1 MGPCT
6 KAYILLQQPPNLLS
20 SPLKVQQV
28 VKTSKTTPKCKI
40 STLPTFSLLITHL
53 KKNSHIKCHYTEKLL
68 ILKNRYRR
76 SGESRGI
83 AWTAPRCHPPRWGC
97 GSDTQ
102 RQHLPLDWQSQA
114 IGGHVTGDATFKL
127 RLRFPPSPPAG
138 TFSKK
143 ALRQA
148 VRCFNQGHALGG
160 TFGSAAGDRATGT
173 KTLTTK
179 TQPMWKNSGK
189 AARILRERRR
199 RQMTPKRNPTI
210 RDG

>member
-1 MGPCT
+1 MYKSLHSTPTAPKPFIFTSQGPASR
-6 KAYILLQQPPNLLS
+6 KDKQDYP
-20 SPLKVQQV
+20 KVQNFNLAYLFFANN
-28 VKTSKTTPKCKI
+28 S
-40 STLPTFSLLITHL
+40 L

-83 AWTAPRCHPPRWGC
+83 AWTAPRCHPPRSGC

-127 RLRFPPSPPAG
+127 RLRFPPSPPVG